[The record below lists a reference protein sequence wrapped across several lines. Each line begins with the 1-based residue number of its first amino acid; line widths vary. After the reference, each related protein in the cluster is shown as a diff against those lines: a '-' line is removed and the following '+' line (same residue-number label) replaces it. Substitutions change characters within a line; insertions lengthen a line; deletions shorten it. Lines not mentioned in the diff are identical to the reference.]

1 MFMAWKQNLTS
12 YFYVAC
18 IAAFSLFLV
27 LGYIA
32 FKNASDIAN
41 ETHQKDM
48 VALVN
53 NEISRQVE
61 FMARD
66 QSQISNWDDTLTAIN
81 GEIDNGFIRREIAG
95 WLWADFDIHDTVVV
109 SPSGDAIAT
118 VRKSKVLETQLGQT
132 LIDQNRE
139 LIEAT
144 TTLYFKHRK
153 RTRSGYSFDLDPT
166 RAGSIIYAHAF
177 KAIDDQV
184 SLFMAQAIVPSDGFT
199 LADGNPHVL
208 LTRKILSKA
217 IFAGISEKLG
227 LSQFR
232 IVDREAANKLAFNT
246 NIEKSDNLAAV
257 WSASQPSTQI
267 WQASKFLIGSIIAL
281 LGGILFAFAIFYGR
295 ALNRLQES
303 DRRHALLA
311 LHDPL
316 TKLPNRTKLED
327 ALEDL
332 IYNNMQETAAIM
344 CMDID
349 NFKLVND
356 TLGHQTGDE
365 VLKII
370 ADRALAVVGDDGMI
384 ARTGGDEFQI
394 VINGS
399 PVGSKLLQLCDRITS
414 AIAQPIELKHHNLRV
429 AASIG
434 VSRWSQRAM
443 SVSQIMKQAD
453 EAMYRS
459 KRNQI
464 ERTEIFDT
472 KTQQHKFDNDAV
484 IPKNSEKTQ
493 SVAA

>member
-1 MFMAWKQNLTS
+1 MAWKQNLTS

-27 LGYIA
+27 LGYIV

-53 NEISRQVE
+53 NEITRQVE

-81 GEIDNGFIRREIAG
+81 GDIDNSFIRREIAG
-95 WLWADFDIHDTVVV
+95 WLWEDFDIHDTVVV
-109 SPSGDAIAT
+109 SPNGEAVVTIQRSRI
-118 VRKSKVLETQLGQT
+118 LETHLGQT
-132 LIDQNRE
+132 LIDQNRH

-144 TTLYFKHRK
+144 TALYFKYRK

-166 RAGSIIYAHAF
+166 RAGSIIYAHEF
-177 KAIDDQV
+177 KVMDDQV

-217 IFAGISEKLG
+217 TFAEINEKLS

-232 IVDREAANKLAFNT
+232 IVDRQAVNKPAFNT

-267 WQASKFLIGSIIAL
+267 WQASKFLIGSIVVL

-295 ALNRLQES
+295 ALSRLQES
-303 DRRHALLA
+303 NRRNALLA

-316 TKLPNRTKLED
+316 TKLPNRAKLED
-327 ALEDL
+327 VLEDV
-332 IYNNMQETAAIM
+332 IYNNMQETTAIM

-394 VINGS
+394 VVNGS
-399 PVGSKLLQLCDRITS
+399 PAGSKLLQLCDRITS
-414 AIAQPIELKHHNLRV
+414 AIAQPIELKHHHLRV

-434 VSRWSQRAM
+434 VSRWSQRTM

-459 KRNQI
+459 KMNQL
-464 ERTEIFDT
+464 ERTKFLEVKTPTQKFVSDTSILKNLT
-472 KTQQHKFDNDAV
+472 KTQN
-484 IPKNSEKTQ
+484 
-493 SVAA
+493 VAA